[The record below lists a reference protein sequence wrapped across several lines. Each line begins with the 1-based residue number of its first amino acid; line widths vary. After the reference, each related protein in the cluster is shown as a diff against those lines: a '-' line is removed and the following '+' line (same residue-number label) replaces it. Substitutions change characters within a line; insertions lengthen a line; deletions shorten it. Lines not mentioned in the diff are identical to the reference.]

1 MEKTKYYKVINS
13 IMGVPGIQTYQIGL
27 NISEKFNIESKDG
40 IYFTDIK
47 HIFSYINYG
56 PIIAVLTIPDD
67 VEIYRYDE
75 MLSNDSEP
83 TPGWF
88 AEKVMIEKF
97 YDKNTFYH
105 ILSLIIQG
113 ADVSCADYAVI
124 KYALMHNK
132 HLFDKIKR
140 SVAFEYFTNHLD
152 IDKIV
157 REYYGLGDE

>member
-13 IMGVPGIQTYQIGL
+13 NMGVPGIQTYQMGL
-27 NISEKFNIESKDG
+27 NIAEKFNIESKDG

-56 PIIAVLTIPDD
+56 PIIAILTIPDD

-88 AEKVMIEKF
+88 AEKVVIEKF
-97 YDKNTFYH
+97 YDKNTFHH
-105 ILSLIIQG
+105 ILSLIIHG
-113 ADVSCADYAVI
+113 ADVSCDNYAII

-132 HLFDKIKR
+132 YLFDKFKR
-140 SVAFEYFTNHLD
+140 SPSFGYFTNHLD

-157 REYYGLGDE
+157 REYYGLGGE